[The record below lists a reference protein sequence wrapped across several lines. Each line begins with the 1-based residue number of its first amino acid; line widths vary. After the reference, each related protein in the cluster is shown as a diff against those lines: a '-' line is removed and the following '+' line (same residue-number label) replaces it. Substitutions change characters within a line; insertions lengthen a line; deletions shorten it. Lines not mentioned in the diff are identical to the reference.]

1 MHAVH
6 VISNLFRRFREYAFW
21 TIILVNIFQMGAN
34 NSALTDGEDT
44 EKVFQ
49 NEVPISV

>member
-1 MHAVH
+1 MHVAH
-6 VISNLFRRFREYAFW
+6 VILVFRLEEV
-21 TIILVNIFQMGAN
+21 IDVNIFQMGAN
-34 NSALTDGEDT
+34 NSALTEGEDA